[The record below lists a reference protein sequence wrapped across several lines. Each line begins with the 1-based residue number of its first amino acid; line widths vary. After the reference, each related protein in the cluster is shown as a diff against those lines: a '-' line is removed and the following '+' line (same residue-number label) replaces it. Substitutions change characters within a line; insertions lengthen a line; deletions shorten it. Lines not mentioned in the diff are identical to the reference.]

1 MKMADVL
8 DLDAVRAFVHVAD
21 LCSFTRAADALG
33 TTQSAVSL
41 KVKRLESHLG
51 KALFERTPRSVRL
64 SAAGHAFLTSARD
77 LLDAHQRA
85 LASLAAERR
94 TLKIGI
100 SEHVVGSQL
109 VRIVENLHRHD
120 SRLIL
125 EVHLGSSFPLL
136 AQYDE
141 RRLDAVIVRYEADEA
156 PAWSARTDAEPLFV
170 EPLVWLAAAGWRP
183 EPGEPLPLAMIAP
196 PCGVRGV
203 AIRALERANI
213 AWQETFVGG
222 GIAAVGAALAAGL
235 AVSALAKRVAPAGLV
250 EVNGKNGL
258 PALPTLPKS
267 QIVMHS
273 RMRDPRAAAAL
284 RILAA
289 SIERG

>member
-1 MKMADVL
+1 MTALL

-21 LCSFTRAADALG
+21 LRSFTRAADALG

-41 KVKRLESHLG
+41 KIKRLEAHLG
-51 KALFERTPRSVRL
+51 KALLERTPRSVNL
-64 SAAGHAFLTSARD
+64 STTGHAFLASARE
-77 LLDAHQRA
+77 LLDAHQSA
-85 LASLAAERR
+85 LTSLIAERR
-94 TLKIGI
+94 TLKVGI
-100 SEHVVGSQL
+100 SEHVAGPQL

-120 SRLIL
+120 SQLIL
-125 EVHLGSSFPLL
+125 EMHLGSSFPLL

-141 RRLDAVIVRYEADEA
+141 RRLDAVIIRYEADEA
-156 PAWSARTDAEPLFV
+156 PAWSARSDAEPLFV
-170 EPLVWLAAAGWRP
+170 EPLVWLAAASWRP
-183 EPGEPLPLAMIAP
+183 EPGEPLALAMVAP

-222 GIAAVGAALAAGL
+222 GIAAVGAALVAGL

-258 PALPTLPKS
+258 PALPRLPRS

-273 RMRDPRAAAAL
+273 RVRDQRAAAAM